1 MFKLASHHSKKIS
14 LSLIIVSL
22 LSWKFLPNLNRSGQT
37 LHQVTKTSGNIGYD
51 NRNTLNQV
59 LTRSGNTIG
68 NTSGNSTHTLNHVL
82 TSSGNTS
89 GNSRHTLNQV
99 LTSSGNTNGSSR
111 QTLNQV
117 LTSSG
122 DKGYDSRPHMVMGI
136 LSVPQNYNFREASRN
151 TWIKNMIKM
160 NNDLPFRITYKFLL
174 DEATKKTSEENNIH
188 QDILFLNITDRG
200 RAFKFGKKLYTW
212 IKYIHQHFP
221 DVLLGAKLDD
231 DAYLCVPQIFERLN
245 YVKSNHLYYGLKHG
259 TGKKVSISVRIDEY
273 FVVLGKTLITR
284 ISNKSY
290 CPSTNCSDGMLI
302 DTNNGGTSLG
312 AWLAG
317 YTDIDF
323 QSDNGRMIQHF
334 PWLNKKSIKSNLCE
348 KKVVVHKISVDGMRK
363 LQNYNENRTF
373 ASKVSSIGSVIG
385 ISLTGKVVNNTLA
398 SKVSNFGSVTGIDF
412 TGKVVNNTFASKV
425 SNIGSVTGINFTR
438 KVVNNTFA
446 SKVSSIGSV
455 TGISFS
461 GKVVRTLPSTLK
473 QNNMAVAYNDN
484 FTHCDNW
491 AVVTTIFPPTKA
503 IRFISKLSDWCLVI
517 VADVI
522 TPSQNNF
529 VTNNT
534 KGNKE
539 KIKYLSVKEQQMLY
553 PMLSSVIPFRHF
565 GRKNIGYIYAIQHK
579 AKAIWD
585 FDDDNGGIVDLSDF
599 KSAKY
604 STNCRKMDTN
614 LFNPYPYFVKP
625 HIRVWPRGFPL
636 QNIKNKKTFPEI
648 CEIEKTIKIGVI
660 QSLANG
666 QADVDAI
673 YRFTYDF
680 PFHFTAER
688 NIVLPKNKYAPFNAQ
703 ATMWFPPAFMY
714 MALPLSVNGRV
725 SDIWRSYIADFFFHK
740 TGLSVVFAKPY
751 VNHQRTAHSIIA
763 DFNGESSL
771 YEKSLQLVDLLS
783 NSSFNNMKEAYES
796 LYQRNYIDDKDLS
809 FIIAWTKTFLYITQ
823 KNKE

>member
-1 MFKLASHHSKKIS
+1 MFKRACHHSKKII
-14 LSLIIVSL
+14 LSLLIVSF
-22 LSWKFLPNLNRSGQT
+22 LSWNFLPNLNRSGQT
-37 LHQVTKTSGNIGYD
+37 LHQVIKTS
-51 NRNTLNQV
+51 
-59 LTRSGNTIG
+59 
-68 NTSGNSTHTLNHVL
+68 H
-82 TSSGNTS
+82 
-89 GNSRHTLNQV
+89 
-99 LTSSGNTNGSSR
+99 
-111 QTLNQV
+111 TLNQV

-122 DKGYDSRPHMVMGI
+122 DKEYDSRPHMVMGI
-136 LSVPQNYNFREASRN
+136 LSVPRNNNFREASRN
-151 TWIKNMIKM
+151 TWLKTLNKLK
-160 NNDLPFRITYKFLL
+160 NDLPFRITYKFLL
-174 DEATKKTSEENNIH
+174 DEATKNTLEENNIH

-212 IKYIHQHFP
+212 IKYIHQHYP

-231 DAYLCVPQIFERLN
+231 DAYLCVPQIFERLYN
-245 YVKSNHLYYGLKHG
+245 VKSNNLYYGFKHG

-273 FVVLGKTLITR
+273 FVVFGKTLITR
-284 ISNKSY
+284 ISNRSY
-290 CPSTNCSDGMLI
+290 CPSTNCSNGTLI
-302 DTNNGGTSLG
+302 DTNYGGTSLG
-312 AWLAG
+312 AWLAE

-323 QSDNGRMIQHF
+323 QADNKRMIQHF
-334 PWLNKKSIKSNLCE
+334 PWLNKKSINSNLCE
-348 KKVVVHKISVDGMRK
+348 KKVVVHKISVDGMLK
-363 LQNYNENRTF
+363 LQNYNENKTF
-373 ASKVSSIGSVIG
+373 ASKVS
-385 ISLTGKVVNNTLA
+385 NA
-398 SKVSNFGSVTGIDF
+398 GSVTGISL

-425 SNIGSVTGINFTR
+425 SSIGSVTGMSFNG

-461 GKVVRTLPSTLK
+461 GKVIRTLPSTLEK
-473 QNNMAVAYNDN
+473 NNMAVAYHDN

-503 IRFISKLSDWCLVI
+503 IHSISKLSDWCLVI

-522 TPSQNNF
+522 TPSQDNF
-529 VTNNT
+529 VTNIT

-539 KIKYLSVKEQQMLY
+539 KIKYLSVKEQHMLY
-553 PMLSSVIPFRHF
+553 PMLSAAIPFKHF

-579 AKAIWD
+579 AKVIWD
-585 FDDDNGGIVDLSDF
+585 FDDDNGGIVDLNDF

-614 LFNPYPYFVKP
+614 LFNPYPYFVKQ

-636 QNIKNKKTFPEI
+636 QSIKDRKTFPDI
-648 CEIEKTIKIGVI
+648 CEIDKPNYIGVI

-673 YRFTYDF
+673 YRFTHDF
-680 PFHFTAER
+680 PFNFTAER

-703 ATMWFPPAFMY
+703 ATMWFPHAFMY

-740 TGLSVVFAKPY
+740 TGLSLVFAKPY
-751 VNHQRTAHSIIA
+751 VNHQRTAHKIIA

-783 NSSFNNMKEAYES
+783 NSSYNTMKEAYES
-796 LYQRNYIDDKDLS
+796 LYQRNFIDDKDLS
-809 FIIAWTKTFLYITQ
+809 FIIAWTNISLYHT
-823 KNKE
+823 KE